1 MDVLQKVKIGGIL
14 QNHNLAQIGILD
26 FPDELGTL
34 SRLMEFFGKSRI
46 NLQFLVHSMDGR
58 GKQSVSFCIERG
70 DLENALGILQHIQSY
85 FNPRRIIHQVP
96 VAILSIFGPHFREKP
111 SIAATM
117 FRALEDAQVPILS
130 VSTSISSLSCVVE
143 EALLS
148 RAVQALQDSFE
159 LP

>member
-46 NLQFLVHSMDGR
+46 NLQ
-58 GKQSVSFCIERG
+58 QSVSFCIERG